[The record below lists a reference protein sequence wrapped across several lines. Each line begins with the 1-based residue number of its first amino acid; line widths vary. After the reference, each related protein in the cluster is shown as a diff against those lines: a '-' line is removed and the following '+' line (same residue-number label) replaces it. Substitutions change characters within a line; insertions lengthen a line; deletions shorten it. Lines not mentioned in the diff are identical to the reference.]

1 MLRPV
6 YTVKNIDT
14 LNQLYHSYYRKFL
27 VGLEYL
33 FFRSGAMTM
42 GPSQLCGFTKSN
54 PSLETPDL
62 QFHLRNLQPFHKQIE
77 DHLGQAIH
85 ALLSK
90 H

>member
-42 GPSQLCGFTKSN
+42 GPLYN
-54 PSLETPDL
+54 YADL
-62 QFHLRNLQPFHKQIE
+62 LK
-77 DHLGQAIH
+77 AI
-85 ALLSK
+85 LL
-90 H
+90 